1 MPQLRRGGRRAG
13 RDAKAVGRFSAD
25 ISRSRRPSVRPPPPP
40 AGALLFPFGCRM
52 MDEDA
57 HSHSLA
63 GGVTNTGCARP
74 LAPSSSSS
82 VRSGR
87 RKGGRQRRL
96 VSSPP
101 PIPISILPPPTRQ
114 KPLRRRRG
122 TKEGDGKLWEK
133 GPFRGALAV
142 TRNGRVHLVLD
153 GKTNYTLKEARSQS
167 VDGLLR
173 A

>member
-13 RDAKAVGRFSAD
+13 RDAKAVGRFQQ
-25 ISRSRRPSVRPPPPP
+25 ISPVPFGASVRPPP

-63 GGVTNTGCARP
+63 GGVTNTGCARS

-82 VRSGR
+82 ARSGR
-87 RKGGRQRRL
+87 RKGGRRRRL

-101 PIPISILPPPTRQ
+101 PIPISILPSPTRQ

-122 TKEGDGKLWEK
+122 TKEGEKEGDGKLWK
-133 GPFRGALAV
+133 RDLSG
-142 TRNGRVHLVLD
+142 
-153 GKTNYTLKEARSQS
+153 ARSQS
-167 VDGLLR
+167 VTEGSISFQMAKRTIL
-173 A
+173 